1 MAVIGLCTGTTQDWQ
16 DTVGKLILIERE
28 LGVEITDDG
37 YYLIRMGNGKDD
49 FFDLPIIVN
58 NKRYEEILKLIEGYD
73 SDASLILKNVTD
85 LADKAQKSATDSK
98 TSADNAKTYADNA
111 KASAD
116 DSKNSADN
124 SEASAIASK
133 NSADNSEVSANKSN
147 ASATDAANTLNA
159 INEIAESV
167 IKKVTGTNF
176 RVNYDTGELE
186 YLDDTVHDFRI
197 NEETGEL
204 EWRVV

>member
-1 MAVIGLCTGTTQDWQ
+1 MAVIGLCTGTTADWHA
-16 DTVGKLILIERE
+16 VSGKLILLERE

-37 YYLIRMGNGKDD
+37 YRNIRQGDGKSD

-73 SDASLILKNVTD
+73 KSTSAVLKNVTD

-98 TSADNAKTYADNA
+98 TSSDNAKLYADNA

-116 DSKNSADN
+116 DSKSSADN
-124 SEASAIASK
+124 ASVSEGNSKTSETNAAS
-133 NSADNSEVSANKSN
+133 SAADAKQSAETAK
-147 ASATDAANTLNA
+147 ALLDEAA
-159 INEIAESV
+159 
-167 IKKVTGTNF
+167 KKVVDTIFSVNF
-176 RVNYDTGELE
+176 DTGELE
-186 YLDDTVHDFRI
+186 YDSPSYNFEI

-204 EWRVV
+204 EVEVKTA

>member
-1 MAVIGLCTGTTQDWQ
+1 MAVIGLCTGTTADWQ
-16 DTVGKLILIERE
+16 AVSGKLILLERE

-37 YYLIRMGNGKDD
+37 YRNIRQGDGKSD

-73 SDASLILKNVTD
+73 KSTSVVLKNVTE

-98 TSADNAKTYADNA
+98 TSADNAKLYADNA

-116 DSKNSADN
+116 ASKSSADN
-124 SEASAIASK
+124 ASVSEGNSKTSEMNAAS
-133 NSADNSEVSANKSN
+133 SAADAKSSAETAKSLLDE
-147 ASATDAANTLNA
+147 AT
-159 INEIAESV
+159 
-167 IKKVTGTNF
+167 KKVVDTIFSVNF
-176 RVNYDTGELE
+176 ETGELE
-186 YLDDTVHDFRI
+186 YVSPSYNFEI

-204 EWRVV
+204 EVEVKTA

>member
-1 MAVIGLCTGTTQDWQ
+1 MAVIGLCTGTTAEWQ
-16 DTVGKLILIERE
+16 AVSGKLILLERE

-37 YYLIRMGNGKDD
+37 YRNIRQGDGKSD

-73 SDASLILKNVTD
+73 KSTSAVLKNVTD

-98 TSADNAKTYADNA
+98 TSADNAKLYADNA

-116 DSKNSADN
+116 DSKSSADN
-124 SEASAIASK
+124 ASVSEGNSKTSEMNAAS
-133 NSADNSEVSANKSN
+133 SAADAKSSAETAKSLLDE
-147 ASATDAANTLNA
+147 AT
-159 INEIAESV
+159 
-167 IKKVTGTNF
+167 KKVVDTIFSVNF
-176 RVNYDTGELE
+176 ETGELE
-186 YLDDTVHDFRI
+186 YDSPSYNFEI

-204 EWRVV
+204 EVEVKTA